1 MTQETLLQKIE
12 ALSCENEALLRKI
25 AYMELR
31 PVPFQ
36 TRAYI
41 QQLEEKILLL
51 SKQIEILQKASLRS
65 AQAMAK
71 G

>member
-12 ALSCENEALLRKI
+12 ALSYENEALMRKI
-25 AYMELR
+25 AYMESR

-36 TRAYI
+36 TRTYI

-51 SKQIEILQKASLRS
+51 SKQIETLQKASLRS

>member
-1 MTQETLLQKIE
+1 MTQEALLQKIE
-12 ALSCENEALLRKI
+12 ALSYENEVLMRKI

-31 PVPFQ
+31 PIPFQ
-36 TRAYI
+36 TRTYI
-41 QQLEEKILLL
+41 QQLEEKIRLL
-51 SKQIEILQKASLRS
+51 SKQIETLQKASLRS

>member
-1 MTQETLLQKIE
+1 MNQETLLQKIE
-12 ALSCENEALLRKI
+12 ALSYENEVLMRKI
-25 AYMELR
+25 AYMELH

-36 TRAYI
+36 TRTYI

-65 AQAMAK
+65 AQVTAK

>member
-12 ALSCENEALLRKI
+12 ALSYENETLMRKI

-31 PVPFQ
+31 PIPFQ
-36 TRAYI
+36 TRTYI

-51 SKQIEILQKASLRS
+51 SKQIETLQKASQRS
-65 AQAMAK
+65 AQATAK